1 MKKKLLIIMI
11 FIVLIISSILVYF
24 FVFNKDKKTT
34 KKKEKIIYTDVK
46 EDTNIKINND
56 LTLEFGDNKSLS
68 DYITIDNSE
77 FKDKEITYDELGTKK
92 IEFSYKTSDGKINY
106 RFINIDVVD
115 TTSPYAS
122 VPSYKK
128 IKVNSDISFIDDF
141 LCADNHDRV
150 LEKRLDGE
158 FDLLREGTY
167 TVKFVAV
174 DSSENKTE
182 KTFILDV
189 VAELPKSSSSGG
201 SSQINYLNYS
211 DLYNQYKNS
220 NTKIGIDIS
229 RWQGDVDFKKL
240 KENNVEF
247 IMIRLGGQ
255 DGIDG
260 EYYIDSKFT
269 QNITG
274 ALENGFDVGV
284 YFYSYAH
291 TKEDAI
297 NQAKYVMDHLKGYKI
312 TLPIVFDWECW
323 NKFNKMGMS
332 LFDLKNVQE
341 TFINEVEKKGYKGS
355 RYGSKNYLT
364 NLWLPSNK
372 LTWLAHYVSNTTYE
386 GEYYMWQ
393 RCDTGKVSGINGAV
407 DVDILYLD
415 KYKI

>member
-11 FIVLIISSILVYF
+11 FVVLIISSILVYF

-34 KKKEKIIYTDVK
+34 KKKEKITYTDVK

-92 IEFSYKTSDGKINY
+92 IEFSYKGADGKINY

-189 VAELPKSSSSGG
+189 VAELPKPSSGGG

-240 KENNVEF
+240 KENNVET
-247 IMIRLGGQ
+247 RW
-255 DGIDG
+255 
-260 EYYIDSKFT
+260 T
-269 QNITG
+269 R
-274 ALENGFDVGV
+274 
-284 YFYSYAH
+284 
-291 TKEDAI
+291 
-297 NQAKYVMDHLKGYKI
+297 
-312 TLPIVFDWECW
+312 W
-323 NKFNKMGMS
+323 N
-332 LFDLKNVQE
+332 
-341 TFINEVEKKGYKGS
+341 
-355 RYGSKNYLT
+355 R
-364 NLWLPSNK
+364 W
-372 LTWLAHYVSNTTYE
+372 
-386 GEYYMWQ
+386 
-393 RCDTGKVSGINGAV
+393 R
-407 DVDILYLD
+407 ILY
-415 KYKI
+415 

>member
-1 MKKKLLIIMI
+1 
-11 FIVLIISSILVYF
+11 
-24 FVFNKDKKTT
+24 
-34 KKKEKIIYTDVK
+34 
-46 EDTNIKINND
+46 
-56 LTLEFGDNKSLS
+56 
-68 DYITIDNSE
+68 
-77 FKDKEITYDELGTKK
+77 
-92 IEFSYKTSDGKINY
+92 
-106 RFINIDVVD
+106 
-115 TTSPYAS
+115 
-122 VPSYKK
+122 
-128 IKVNSDISFIDDF
+128 
-141 LCADNHDRV
+141 
-150 LEKRLDGE
+150 
-158 FDLLREGTY
+158 
-167 TVKFVAV
+167 
-174 DSSENKTE
+174 
-182 KTFILDV
+182 
-189 VAELPKSSSSGG
+189 
-201 SSQINYLNYS
+201 
-211 DLYNQYKNS
+211 
-220 NTKIGIDIS
+220 
-229 RWQGDVDFKKL
+229 
-240 KENNVEF
+240 
-247 IMIRLGGQ
+247 MIRLGGQ

-284 YFYSYAH
+284 YFYSYAR

-341 TFINEVEKKGYKGS
+341 TFINEVEKKGYTGS

>member
-1 MKKKLLIIMI
+1 MKKKLLIISI
-11 FIVLIISSILVYF
+11 VIVLIISALLIYF
-24 FVFNKDKKTT
+24 LAFNKSKSV
-34 KKKEKIIYTDVK
+34 KKEKEKIVYTDAL
-46 EDTNIKINND
+46 EDTNIKVNSD
-56 LTLEFGDNKSLS
+56 RTLEFGSIKNLS
-68 DYITIDNSE
+68 DYITIENID
-77 FKDKEITYDELGTKK
+77 FTDKEIKYDELGEVKV
-92 IEFSYKTSDGKINY
+92 EFSYKDSENKTNY

-128 IKVNSDISFIDDF
+128 VLVNSEITFIEDF
-141 LCADNHDRV
+141 LCADNHDRT

-158 FDLLREGTY
+158 FDLSTPGTY

-174 DSSENKTE
+174 DSSNNQTE

-189 VAELPKSSSSGG
+189 VTSIPKSSSSSNN
-201 SSQINYLNYS
+201 SSINYLNYS
-211 DLYNQYKNS
+211 DLYNEYKTS

-247 IMIRLGGQ
+247 IMIKIGGQ

-260 EYYIDSKFT
+260 DYYLDSKWT

-297 NQAKYVMDHLKGYKI
+297 KQAKYVMDNLKDYKI

-323 NKFNKMGMS
+323 NKFNKMGIS
-332 LFDLKNVQE
+332 LYDLTKIQDA
-341 TFINEVEKKGYKGS
+341 FINEVEKKGYTGS

-364 NLWLPSNK
+364 NLWLDSKN

-393 RCDTGKVSGINGAV
+393 RCDTGKVDGIYGAV

-415 KYKI
+415 KYKK